1 MVTGRYSRLLRS
13 GTDEMTH
20 FHTKRNR
27 RSCYLPPQAPF
38 CGVLADSHASFIYGN
53 TLEYMTDALD
63 STPAG
68 VYGGACSLD
77 DFAY

>member
-1 MVTGRYSRLLRS
+1 MFSSKNSQDLFFSEAYGNFMVTGRYSRLLRS

-27 RSCYLPPQAPF
+27 RRRA
-38 CGVLADSHASFIYGN
+38 
-53 TLEYMTDALD
+53 LETDALE

-68 VYGGACSLD
+68 VYGGGCSLD
-77 DFAY
+77 DLLKD

>member
-27 RSCYLPPQAPF
+27 RRRAYMTDA
-38 CGVLADSHASFIYGN
+38 
-53 TLEYMTDALD
+53 LEYMTDALE

-68 VYGGACSLD
+68 VYGGGCSLD
-77 DFAY
+77 DFA